1 MVKWWVVNF
10 GSWVDFRRLVEADSR
25 AKPRRCRRSL
35 GSGERQRASSMSA
48 EPESRPADNG
58 EESRGDASPAKKE
71 ESRSVFAG
79 AVTMCG
85 LLARGPARG
94 SSD

>member
-1 MVKWWVVNF
+1 
-10 GSWVDFRRLVEADSR
+10 
-25 AKPRRCRRSL
+25 L

-85 LLARGPARG
+85 AARARASQG
-94 SSD
+94 VE